1 MSTVFGNCP
10 NVGFSVEGTVIV
22 TDGETDYSKG
32 KCSDLRRGRDIRGS
46 GVRQPNGSVRATSI
60 RIGKD

>member
-1 MSTVFGNCP
+1 MSNVFGNCP
-10 NVGFSVEGTVIV
+10 NVGFAIDGTIV
-22 TDGETDYSKG
+22 VADSETDYSKG

-46 GVRQPNGSVRATSI
+46 GIRQPNGSVKATSI